1 MKPLIE
7 IYKELL
13 TDLAAL
19 QNNKTNAFLDDNK
32 ESFPYMISAGRDQG
46 FIYIT
51 PNIEKNIAAIAR
63 RIRDANTN
71 IAGRYR
77 IKEWNTILRRKFGP
91 LLANIDLAEDINVSA
106 TLLKK
111 EINDFV
117 QLVANSKV
125 ENETVIIGAEIF
137 ADPSLNSIRMGP
149 LIIENKK
156 DWLERHYKEGNLL
169 PIPYRRLKRLFLGE
183 KLRARKNVFF
193 NTVEDDIKN
202 ALERNS
208 YVISVTLKG
217 FSSEARTKR
226 AERAAIISLTVISLL
241 WDKPARFLE
250 RTRINCE
257 PPSYEKII
265 LSHNN
270 KRGFSS
276 DYFREGLTIGG
287 VLTNQE
293 LEKLQSEKRSLF
305 EISGALIKYIIDSK
319 EDADR
324 TDIYR
329 CLNLAMLWFHEACKE
344 KDDLIAT
351 AKFASCLDT
360 LSGGNKKS
368 GIHTIL
374 EKRLGWNKKMEI
386 HIDGHSLE
394 YMLDKIYSEARSQTL
409 HGSKK
414 EIFADWSSNRSLA
427 EFITRHLLIKCLE
440 YVSENQRIKF
450 AKELS
455 Q

>member
-137 ADPSLNSIRMGP
+137 AAPSLNSIRMGP

-183 KLRARKNVFF
+183 KLRARKNVF
-193 NTVEDDIKN
+193 
-202 ALERNS
+202 
-208 YVISVTLKG
+208 
-217 FSSEARTKR
+217 
-226 AERAAIISLTVISLL
+226 LT
-241 WDKPARFLE
+241 
-250 RTRINCE
+250 
-257 PPSYEKII
+257 
-265 LSHNN
+265 
-270 KRGFSS
+270 
-276 DYFREGLTIGG
+276 
-287 VLTNQE
+287 Q
-293 LEKLQSEKRSLF
+293 
-305 EISGALIKYIIDSK
+305 
-319 EDADR
+319 
-324 TDIYR
+324 
-329 CLNLAMLWFHEACKE
+329 
-344 KDDLIAT
+344 
-351 AKFASCLDT
+351 
-360 LSGGNKKS
+360 
-368 GIHTIL
+368 
-374 EKRLGWNKKMEI
+374 
-386 HIDGHSLE
+386 
-394 YMLDKIYSEARSQTL
+394 
-409 HGSKK
+409 
-414 EIFADWSSNRSLA
+414 
-427 EFITRHLLIKCLE
+427 
-440 YVSENQRIKF
+440 
-450 AKELS
+450 
-455 Q
+455 